1 MTDFKRRTLHLMT
14 GKQIRL
20 YGNSMAIGSSL
31 EIGEGSAPNIF
42 SYLEREVESKKKIE
56 IPPEKEENEVDITK
70 KVARKKQAIVQN
82 PHQLSAADLLEIA
95 DYNIQLWQDLKR
107 NIRKYG
113 VEDPR
118 VFDQESSR

>member
-1 MTDFKRRTLHLMT
+1 MTDFKRRTLYLTT
-14 GKQIRL
+14 GKQIKL
-20 YGNSMAIGSSL
+20 YGNSLAIGASL

-42 SYLEREVESKKKIE
+42 SFLQREVESKKKIE
-56 IPPEKEENEVDITK
+56 IPVEKEENEVDIPK